1 MPNTTVLT
9 SGENKSKYT
18 DNLNFK
24 YQGHGKIKYN
34 CLPTKYAKPHSLYKS
49 MSWWPTAK
57 SLDFLPN
64 LLTFQTPEDFGS
76 MDSDVGLEK
85 GFLKTSIF
93 LPHTVLRGVYFCSL
107 SWDFPGFSISL
118 LGLSWTS
125 ISLSRHFKRKKQT
138 YYPISKH

>member
-24 YQGHGKIKYN
+24 YQGHGKNKIY
-34 CLPTKYAKPHSLYKS
+34 LPATKICKTTDSLYKS
-49 MSWWPTAK
+49 MSRWPTAK

-76 MDSDVGLEK
+76 SDSDVGWEK
-85 GFLKTSIF
+85 KILKNLYIPSPHCAQGCIF
-93 LPHTVLRGVYFCSL
+93 LLVV
-107 SWDFPGFSISL
+107 
-118 LGLSWTS
+118 LGLSW
-125 ISLSRHFKRKKQT
+125 I
-138 YYPISKH
+138 